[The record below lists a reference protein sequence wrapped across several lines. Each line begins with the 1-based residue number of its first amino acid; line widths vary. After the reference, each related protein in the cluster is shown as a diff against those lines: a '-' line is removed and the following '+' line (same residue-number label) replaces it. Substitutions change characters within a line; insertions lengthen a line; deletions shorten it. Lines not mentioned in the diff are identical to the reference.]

1 MVTVTFTLARF
12 GVSCPDG
19 DVFSVWLLVE
29 FKTGC
34 SGYWSTKILGL
45 ILCVCNMWCFSP
57 FNTEYTPSII
67 MYFRLLSSCR
77 HSGWQIE
84 TNTVKLRC
92 PTGIAGRSLS
102 LMKTKLTSA
111 ITSVFWCVNGA
122 LKRQVRIHFRAG
134 SCCPLVFFFFLF
146 FFIFLFHFNIFFFLL
161 HRAPLPSIQSGPRA
175 GLLPV
180 ANAWVHSVVP
190 GLAFCIP
197 LSLLLTTPS
206 ITVL

>member
-134 SCCPLVFFFFLF
+134 SCCPLVFFFFFILF
-146 FFIFLFHFNIFFFLL
+146 YFLISF
-161 HRAPLPSIQSGPRA
+161 
-175 GLLPV
+175 
-180 ANAWVHSVVP
+180 
-190 GLAFCIP
+190 
-197 LSLLLTTPS
+197 
-206 ITVL
+206 